1 MQVTTYEKKTILII
15 YFLKNNF
22 PFLMSFN
29 TISMRDLTR
38 RIIFTNEYIYIFL
51 YKIQQQSQQPQSQ
64 PQQSHQQPHSQQ
76 QTNVIGNNTS
86 SILMP
91 TQLMSH
97 LHPTHHHLHS
107 QVCAIKLL
115 IANILVCIKKH
126 LIYTKKNIHF

>member
-1 MQVTTYEKKTILII
+1 MDFYI
-15 YFLKNNF
+15 NF
-22 PFLMSFN
+22 
-29 TISMRDLTR
+29 
-38 RIIFTNEYIYIFL
+38 FL

-64 PQQSHQQPHSQQ
+64 SQQSHQQPHSQQ

-107 QVCAIKLL
+107 QVCAIKLNHLNL
-115 IANILVCIKKH
+115 INCRYFRLH
-126 LIYTKKNIHF
+126 